1 MKILFLNEMM
11 NSGSVSYYIREQ
23 TAIELGKRGNKVTM
37 ISPSH
42 SSPSIG
48 KSFTKNGIKYIF
60 TPGLLPAKY
69 RRGGFGILDLITKLI
84 YVLFQNYSVIHSTAG
99 HRPSQFIPSIIS
111 KRLKKSKIID
121 EWWEWYDKEGRAST
135 RVSFVG
141 KIIGKYDDLFELRFK
156 KSFNHIISIS
166 TYLQKRILNIG
177 ISINKTSVL
186 FGAIDSNKFINYIK
200 NNARDEVNIPRDSI
214 VLGLI
219 AVGEADHND
228 NEIFIES
235 FFKLIKSYPNL
246 QLFVTGEKDY
256 INRTFGKLIGT
267 NVIYKGWLSFK
278 QYNLHL
284 SSCDSF
290 ILPLNPEPRNLGRWP
305 HKFSEF
311 VFLER
316 PIITGKFGDQA
327 KLVSKFKIGYCLD
340 NNIDSYCSYIEN
352 LIKGSQITNEEGFKS
367 LKLKFTISYR
377 TDNLQNIYKELTVN
391 NLR

>member
-1 MKILFLNEMM
+1 MNILFLNEMM

-23 TAIELGKRGNKVTM
+23 TAIELAKKGNKVTM
-37 ISPSH
+37 ISPSL

-48 KSFTKNGIKYIF
+48 KSYSKNGIKYVF
-60 TPGLLPAKY
+60 TPGLLPAKF

-84 YVLFQNYSVIHSTAG
+84 YVLFQNYNIIHATAG
-99 HRPSQFIPSIIS
+99 HRPSQFIPAVIS
-111 KRLKKSKIID
+111 KWLKKSKIID

-135 RVSFVG
+135 RVSIIG
-141 KIIGKYDDLFELRFK
+141 KIIGKYDDMFELRLK
-156 KSFNHIISIS
+156 KPFQHVISIS
-166 TYLQKRILNIG
+166 SHLQKRILNIG
-177 ISINKTSVL
+177 IARNKTSIL
-186 FGAIDSNKFINYIK
+186 FGAIDSNKFINHIK
-200 NNARDEVNIPRDSI
+200 NDARDAVNIPKKNI

-219 AVGEADHND
+219 AVGEADHDD
-228 NEIFIES
+228 NKIFIES
-235 FFKLIKSYPNL
+235 FLKLIKLYSNL
-246 QLFVTGEKDY
+246 QLFVTGEKEY
-256 INRTFGKLIGT
+256 INRTFGELIGT

-316 PIITGKFGDQA
+316 PIITSKFGDQS
-327 KLVSKFKIGYCLD
+327 KLVSKFQIGYCLD
-340 NNIDSYCSYIEN
+340 NNIDSYCLYIEN

-367 LKLKFTISYR
+367 LKSKFTISYR
-377 TDNLQNIYKELTVN
+377 TNNLQNIYEELTAY
-391 NLR
+391 NL